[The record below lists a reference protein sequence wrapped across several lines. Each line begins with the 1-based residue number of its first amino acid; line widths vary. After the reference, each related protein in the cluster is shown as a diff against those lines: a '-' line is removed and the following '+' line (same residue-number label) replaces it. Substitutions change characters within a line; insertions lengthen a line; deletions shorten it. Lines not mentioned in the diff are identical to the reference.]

1 MAEHLPPLRVAT
13 AGSVDDGKSTLLGRL
28 LFDTKTLMTDQ
39 IAHVEEASRR
49 RGHARTDLALVTDG
63 LRAEREQGIT
73 IDVAWRYFATPKR
86 RFVLADAPGHVE
98 YTRNMVTAASQADVA
113 LVLVDVRTGL
123 VDQTKRHLFV
133 ARLLGVQHIVVAVN
147 KMDLVGFDHARFAT
161 VRDDVTRY
169 LAGLPVRGDAPELA
183 FFPVSALLG
192 DNVATPSTATPWFDG
207 TTLLAHLEQL
217 AAHASAGPLRFPVQW
232 VIRPQDDARPDYRGY
247 AGRVASGT
255 LRAGQDVI
263 VWPSGRPTRVVA
275 VETAD
280 GPLEEASAGKS
291 CVVRLRDELSVGRGD
306 LITVASEPPPA
317 CATEV
322 IADLAWMH
330 PTAPRPRETFVLK
343 VGTREVRAAISELV
357 AELDVTSGTMI
368 PAGSAPTQNALVR
381 ARVTTFEPIVFDR
394 YADSR
399 QTGSFLLID
408 AATGATRAAGM
419 IRDIEE
425 PA

>member
-1 MAEHLPPLRVAT
+1 MGAHLPPLRVAT

-133 ARLLGVQHIVVAVN
+133 ARLLGVHHIVVAVN
-147 KMDLVGFDHARFAT
+147 KMDLVGFEHGRFAQ

-169 LAGLPVRGDAPELA
+169 LAGLPVSGDAPELA

-192 DNVATPSTATPWFDG
+192 DNVATASTATPWFDG
-207 TTLLAHLEQL
+207 STLLAYLEQL
-217 AAHASAGPLRFPVQW
+217 VPRSTGAPLRFPVQW
-232 VIRPQDDARPDYRGY
+232 VIRPQDDARLDYRGY

-255 LRAGQDVI
+255 LRPGQDVVI
-263 VWPSGRPTRVVA
+263 WPSGQRTQVVA

-280 GPLEEASAGKS
+280 GPLDEACAGKS
-291 CVVRLRDELSVGRGD
+291 CVVHLRDDLSVGRGD
-306 LITVASEPPPA
+306 VITAVTEAAPA

-322 IADLAWMH
+322 VADLAWMH

-343 VGTREVRAAISELV
+343 VGTREVRAAITELI
-357 AELDVTSGTMI
+357 AELDVTSGSMVDAAA
-368 PAGSAPTQNALVR
+368 PPTQNGLVR
-381 ARVTTFEPIVFDR
+381 ARVTTFEPIVFDS
-394 YADSR
+394 YAESR

-408 AATGATRAAGM
+408 ATTGATRAAGM
-419 IRDIEE
+419 IR
-425 PA
+425 AVSA